1 MNMTPEQLP
10 AGVLAAFGF
19 EGARVAVLGGGLINA
34 TFVVDAE
41 DGRRWVLQ
49 RLHPIFAPEVN
60 DDIEA
65 VTSHLAAKGLTTPR
79 LCRTKGGATFAR
91 GDDGGVYRV
100 LSFVSGRS
108 HERVTSP
115 ALAHAAGALVGAFH
129 EGLADLA
136 HEFRFRRAHVHDTP
150 HHVGRLAAALDAHPA
165 HPARDAVGRLAEA
178 LFALAEALPPIVP
191 SALPRRIA
199 HGDLK
204 ISNLLFEGPDTSPR
218 GVCLV
223 DLDTVAT
230 MALPHELGDALRSWC
245 NPLGEDVREAAL
257 DLGLFEAACRGYLGA
272 FAGVRDEEAALL
284 PTGLAT
290 IALELSARFATDALE
305 ERYFGWDPARFATRS
320 EHALVRALGQLSLAQ
335 KMTAAR
341 AEAERMIA
349 AVRRAPQIV

>member
-1 MNMTPEQLP
+1 MTPEQLP
-10 AGVLAAFGF
+10 EGVLAAFGF
-19 EGARVAVLGGGLINA
+19 DGARVAVLGGGLINA
-34 TFVVDAE
+34 TFVVDPK
-41 DGRRWVLQ
+41 DGGRWVLQ

-60 DDIEA
+60 DDIDA
-65 VTSHLAAKGLTTPR
+65 VTSHLAAKGLMTPR
-79 LCRTKGGATFAR
+79 LRRTTDGATFAR

-100 LSFVSGRS
+100 LSFVPGRS

-115 ALAHAAGALVGAFH
+115 ALARAAGALVGVFH
-129 EGLADLA
+129 GGLADLR
-136 HEFRFRRAHVHDTP
+136 HDFRFRRAHVHDTP
-150 HHVGRLAAALDAHPA
+150 HHVGRLVAALDALPA
-165 HPARDAVGRLAEA
+165 HPARDSVGRLADR
-178 LFALAEALPPIVP
+178 LFALAHTLPPIVP
-191 SALPRRIA
+191 SALPQRIA

-204 ISNLLFEGPDTSPR
+204 ISNLLFAGPEASPR

-257 DLGLFEAACRGYLGA
+257 DLGLFEAACAGYLGA
-272 FAGVRDEEAALL
+272 FPGVHDEEAALL

-305 ERYFGWDPARFATRS
+305 ERYFGWDPARFESRS

-335 KMTAAR
+335 KVADAR

-349 AVRRAPQIV
+349 ALRRAPR